1 MAGGVEGV
9 GGEVDGGAEKTSV
22 SGEGGVGKPGAKMV
36 EGQLSVGEEEI
47 PEVRGEVDV
56 DRGEDRSEVIFE
68 RADSTFS
75 RVGAVIVGGNVLD
88 VGGGGKG
95 LEEGGE
101 EGGRLIVGD
110 DVGDGVAVGSE
121 ESEGGAEGADV
132 GGSRAGGLGL
142 RVHVPLVRG
151 NEYVLVTAAGRHWEA
166 AREVGG
172 QPLGA
177 SD

>member
-1 MAGGVEGV
+1 MWGG
-9 GGEVDGGAEKTSV
+9 DA
-22 SGEGGVGKPGAKMV
+22 
-36 EGQLSVGEEEI
+36 LY
-47 PEVRGEVDV
+47 VR
-56 DRGEDRSEVIFE
+56 
-68 RADSTFS
+68 
-75 RVGAVIVGGNVLD
+75 
-88 VGGGGKG
+88 GGGKG

-121 ESEGGAEGADV
+121 DGEGGAESADI

-151 NEYVLVTAAGRHWEA
+151 NEDVLVTASGRHWEA